1 MRRKTDITRIIRD
14 PDRVN
19 YKALCHCPF
28 CGEAQASLIAD
39 SKTNR
44 WECQACAEKGSV
56 YQHVEKLT
64 LVLDTDRDISRTNRT
79 RFADKP

>member
-1 MRRKTDITRIIRD
+1 MRLKTEISRIVRD
-14 PDRVN
+14 HDGAN

-28 CGEAQASLIAD
+28 CNETKDSLIAY

-56 YQHVEKLT
+56 YQHVDKKT
-64 LVLDTDRDISRTNRT
+64 LVLDTDRDISRFER
-79 RFADKP
+79 K